1 MKVNDKTYDYN
12 NNKEIGPYPKTQELT
27 VSAEGEAKKRHL
39 NQLKRLLKRI
49 T

>member
-1 MKVNDKTYDYN
+1 MIKHMTIIIIKKYN
-12 NNKEIGPYPKTQELT
+12 SYPKTQELT
-27 VSAEGEAKKRHL
+27 VSAEGEAKKHL